1 MHYNYF
7 IFGGNNMSIL
17 NEIAIK
23 YGTDKSSEI
32 HNYCVKYE
40 KYLPFQRNEK
50 IKILEIGVLNSESL
64 KMWSEYFYNATIIGI
79 DINDKCKQYENNNIF
94 IEIGNQ
100 NDKDFLKMVSN
111 KYNGFNLIIDDG
123 SHYGKDIIF
132 SFEILFEYL
141 VPNGIYIV
149 EDSATSY
156 WSYYNENKYYCIEY
170 FKNLIDDV
178 NFNGV
183 QNFNFHNVN
192 ARREDVLKEQLLSQ
206 NIKYKFDIESINFL
220 NSLIIINKYG
230 T

>member
-1 MHYNYF
+1 
-7 IFGGNNMSIL
+7 MSIL
-17 NEIAIK
+17 NEIVIK

-50 IKILEIGVLNSESL
+50 IKILEIGVFNGESL
-64 KMWSEYFYNATIIGI
+64 KMWSEYFYNATVIGI
-79 DINDKCKQYENNNIF
+79 DINNECKKHQNGNIF

-100 NDKDFLKMVSN
+100 TDKDFLKMISN

-123 SHYGKDIIF
+123 SHFGKDIIF
-132 SFEILFEYL
+132 SFEVLFKYL
-141 VPNGIYIV
+141 VANGVYVV

-156 WSYYNENKYYCIEY
+156 WNYYNKHEYYCIEY
-170 FKNLIDDV
+170 FKKLVDDV
-178 NFNGV
+178 NFHGT

-192 ARREDVLKEQLLSQ
+192 ARREDVLKEQLLSEG
-206 NIKYKFDIESINFL
+206 IKYKFDIESINFL